1 MSQRKQQPRKPSVP
15 EPKAPASPPQKP
27 APEKASLTTPHD
39 GLLRKVFYGL
49 AGVMLLLLLAL
60 APGSGI
66 NADDE
71 YQVDYSEKLVRYYA
85 TMGADTAALNIPKGN
100 MHLYGGLF
108 DLTAGTINHGLG
120 YTEYDAGYHTVRHL
134 LIALFGFLALLFT
147 GLLAKEIGGW
157 RAGILALLLLF
168 LSPRFLGH
176 SLMNPKDIPFAAGF
190 AISLYYLARLLRELP
205 QWSWRTAGGLTAGIA
220 IALATRSG
228 GLMLIGYLGLFAGFD
243 FLAKANAKKLP
254 KTSNALLNYASAIAG
269 IAIAGYFLAV
279 LTWPA
284 ALVDPLRHPLASLAE
299 FSKLGV
305 RIRVLFMGDNV
316 LSDGTPWYYPVLWIA
331 KTIPLLALVGFAGGM
346 AVLPLLWRRYQALP
360 VLMVAFAAVFPLAY
374 IIYKDS
380 LLHDGWRHLLFVY
393 PAMVVLAALFWTTCE
408 HWVRNNKIG
417 RYVVIGVVA
426 LGLLE
431 PAVFISRNRSYPYV
445 YFNPIGGGLHGA
457 YGNYETDYWGVSAK
471 QAINWMKQE
480 GIIRPDMTDTLTIG
494 TSLYFNVSRQLGSEY
509 KDKVKVKYV
518 RFNNRYSEA
527 WDYGIFPSRYIRGPH
542 LLAGSWPNDKTVHTI
557 KANSVPLLA
566 VEKEDPEHHAYKGDQ
581 AVKQRA
587 WDVAIAEYQQE
598 TAKYP
603 KNELAW
609 LGLANSYVNAGKNDE
624 ALKAADQAL
633 KLAPDNE
640 NGLYYRG
647 LILMQQ
653 GNTPEAGAAFE
664 RLIEVNDEFPA
675 AYYYLANIY
684 QARGDALQA
693 LKYLEQAIKLNPRFK
708 EAYLLAAQILEQQG
722 DAQTAAQYRQAAA
735 QF

>member
-1 MSQRKQQPRKPSVP
+1 MSQRKQQPRKPSAP
-15 EPKAPASPPQKP
+15 EPKAPVSPPKKP
-27 APEKASLTTPHD
+27 APEKANLTTPHD

-49 AGVMLLLLLAL
+49 AGGMLLLLLAL

-71 YQVDYSEKLVRYYA
+71 YQVDYSEKLVRYYS

-120 YTEYDAGYHTVRHL
+120 YTEYDTGYHTVRHL

-147 GLLAKEIGGW
+147 GLLTKEIGGW

-168 LSPRFLGH
+168 LSPRFFGH

-228 GLMLIGYLGLFAGFD
+228 GLMLIGYLGLFAGLD
-243 FLAKANAKKLP
+243 FLAKANAKKLG
-254 KTSNALLNYASAIAG
+254 KTNSALLNYAAAIAG

-316 LSDGTPWYYPVLWIA
+316 WSDGTPWYYPVLWIV
-331 KTIPLLALVGFAGGM
+331 KTIPLAALIGFVGGFLALPF
-346 AVLPLLWRRYQALP
+346 LWRRYRALP

-408 HWVRNNKIG
+408 HWVRENKIG

-431 PAVFISRNRSYPYV
+431 PAVFIARNLSYPYV

-457 YGNYETDYWGVSAK
+457 YGHYETDYWGVSAK

-480 GIIRPDMTDTLTIG
+480 GIIRPNMTDTLTIG

-509 KDKVKVKYV
+509 KGKVRVKYV
-518 RFNNRYSEA
+518 RFNNRYSET

-542 LLAGSWPNDKTVHTI
+542 LLAGTWPNDKTVHTI
-557 KANSVPLLA
+557 KANGVPLLA
-566 VEKEDPEHHAYKGDQ
+566 IEKEDAAHYAYKGDQ

-587 WDVAIAEYQQE
+587 WDVAITEYQQE
-598 TAKYP
+598 VAKYP

-609 LGLANSYVNAGKNDE
+609 LGLANSYVNSGKNEE

-633 KLAPDNE
+633 KVAPDNE

-653 GNTPEAGAAFE
+653 GNTTEAATTFE
-664 RLIEVNDEFPA
+664 RLIVINDEFPA
-675 AYYYLANIY
+675 AFYYLATIY
-684 QARGDALQA
+684 QARGDAMQA
-693 LKYLEQAIKLNPRFK
+693 LKYLEQAIKLSPRFK

>member
-1 MSQRKQQPRKPSVP
+1 MSQRKQQPRKPATP
-15 EPKAPASPPQKP
+15 AAKAPVTPKKP
-27 APEKASLTTPHD
+27 AAPEKEDITTPID
-39 GLLRKVFYGL
+39 PFLRKLFYGL
-49 AGVMLLLLLAL
+49 AAGMLLIMLVL

-71 YQVDYSEKLVRYYA
+71 YQVDYSEKLVNYYSS
-85 TMGADTAALNIPKGN
+85 MGADTSALNIPKGN

-108 DLTAGTINHGLG
+108 DLTAGAINHGLG
-120 YTEYDAGYHTVRHL
+120 YTEYDAGYHVVRHL

-147 GLLAKEIGGW
+147 GLLTKEIGGW
-157 RAGILALLLLF
+157 RAAILALLLLF

-190 AISLYYLARLLRELP
+190 AISLYYLTRLLRELP
-205 QWSWRTAGGLTAGIA
+205 QWSWRSALGLTAGIA
-220 IALATRSG
+220 VALATRSG
-228 GLMLIGYLGLFAGFD
+228 GLMLIGYLGLFAGLD
-243 FLAKANAKKLP
+243 FLAKAASKKLP
-254 KTSNALLNYASAIAG
+254 NTGNALINYASAVAG

-316 LSDGTPWYYPVLWIA
+316 LSDATPWYYPLLWIV
-331 KTIPLLALVGFAGGM
+331 KTIPLAALIGFAGGLI
-346 AVLPLLWRRYQALP
+346 ALPFMLRRYRALP
-360 VLMVAFAAVFPLAY
+360 VFLLIFAAIFPLAY

-380 LLHDGWRHLLFVY
+380 LLHDAWRHLMFVY
-393 PAMVVLAALFWTTCE
+393 PAMVVLSALFWTACE
-408 HWVRNNKIG
+408 QWLSGNKIG
-417 RYVVIGVVA
+417 RYALIGVLA

-431 PAVFISRNRSYPYV
+431 PAVFIARNLQFPYV

-471 QAINWMKQE
+471 QGIDWLKKE
-480 GIIRPDMTDTLTIG
+480 GILKPDMTDTLTIG
-494 TSLYFNVSRQLGSEY
+494 TSLYFNVSRQLGSAY

-542 LLAGSWPNDKTVHTI
+542 LRTGNWPNEKTVHTI
-557 KANSVPLLA
+557 TANGVPLLA
-566 VEKEDPEHHAYKGDQ
+566 IEKDTEHHAYKGDQ

-587 WDVAIAEYQQE
+587 WDVAISEYLEE
-598 TAKYP
+598 TKATP

-609 LGLANSYVNAGKNDE
+609 LGLANSYINSGKNDE
-624 ALKAADQAL
+624 ALAAAEQAL

-640 NGLYYRG
+640 NGLYYKG
-647 LILMQQ
+647 LILMQK
-653 GNTPEAGAAFE
+653 GNANEAATAFE
-664 RLIEVNDEFPA
+664 RLIVINDEFPA

-684 QARGDALQA
+684 QTRGDSLQA
-693 LKYLEQAIKLNPRFK
+693 LKFLQEAIRLNPRFK
-708 EAYLLAAQILEQQG
+708 EAYLFAAQILEQQG
-722 DAQTAAQYRQAAA
+722 DAQTAEKYRQAAA